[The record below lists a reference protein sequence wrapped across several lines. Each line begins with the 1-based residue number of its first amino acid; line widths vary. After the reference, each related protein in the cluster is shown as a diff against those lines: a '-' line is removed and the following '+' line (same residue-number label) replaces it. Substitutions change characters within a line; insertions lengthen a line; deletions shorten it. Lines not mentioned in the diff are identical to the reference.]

1 MSQYMVIYGRA
12 ITRGRAVKSKL
23 HEYTMIANKPF
34 RIVILGAGYAGMFL
48 AINLYQ
54 TSKEES
60 TGERNGKDS
69 PDDVEIILVDRN
81 PYHQLLQEI
90 HLVAGRL

>member
-12 ITRGRAVKSKL
+12 VTRGLAAKSKR
-23 HEYTMIANKPF
+23 HKYIMITNKPF

-54 TSKEES
+54 TFRERS
-60 TGERNGKDS
+60 TGERNGKD
-69 PDDVEIILVDRN
+69 N
-81 PYHQLLQEI
+81 PLM
-90 HLVAGRL
+90 